1 MRGAQS
7 ECLTRQHTRVNGWN
21 FCCGAQVA
29 LTETVIQAT
38 IMPIMLF
45 YLPMI
50 LWAGLFNVAQAEL
63 TPVPAK
69 ARNLPPPRR

>member
-1 MRGAQS
+1 
-7 ECLTRQHTRVNGWN
+7 
-21 FCCGAQVA
+21 
-29 LTETVIQAT
+29 
-38 IMPIMLF
+38 MPIMLF

-69 ARNLPPPRR
+69 ARKLPPARREHASNNTSDQRQVRPR